1 MRAMPMLRITF
12 RVRNANIIVSN
23 GGTMQYH
30 GITLVSAGCCDCAKA
45 ASTQMAVKMT
55 AETIILSII
64 FVFTIIFSL
73 LSVGDLLS
81 TIMSCLLLQNQA
93 SKVQFSLTV

>member
-30 GITLVSAGCCDCAKA
+30 GITLVSAGWCDCARA
-45 ASTQMAVKMT
+45 ASAQMPAKMT
-55 AETIILSII
+55 AEAAILVRFFIFTSSVHLGVLVFLIYIYPTIH
-64 FVFTIIFSL
+64 
-73 LSVGDLLS
+73 
-81 TIMSCLLLQNQA
+81 
-93 SKVQFSLTV
+93 